1 LKNFLESFVHIKRN
15 VSQENVRFL
24 ALPIKDV
31 LDFNLMSLAKLMMFA
46 IEDYIAMLHQRMQ
59 KMVIVYFKRI
69 LGR

>member
-46 IEDYIAMLHQRMQ
+46 IEDYIATLHQRMQ